1 VIWEVLMKFANWTTD
16 VDGFAS
22 VGASTC
28 DRLLSDAEMSP
39 RRRSHLLLHESHAD
53 PTQRLLVAFE
63 QSTYIQPHRHPEQ
76 WEMIIPMRGVLA
88 LLLFSDDGQVADRIE
103 LAAGSIPI
111 SQIAAGAWHTVVA
124 MTPSALML
132 EIKPGPYRVAEFL
145 GLFPSENSPD
155 VGRAARWLTSAKI
168 GVRW

>member
-1 VIWEVLMKFANWTTD
+1 MKFANWTTD

-28 DRLLSDAEMSP
+28 DRLLSDAEMFP

-76 WEMIIPMRGVLA
+76 WEMIIPMRGTLA
-88 LLLFSDDGQVADRIE
+88 LLLFSADGHITNRIE
-103 LAAGSIPI
+103 LTAGSIPI

-124 MTPSALML
+124 MTSSALML
-132 EIKPGPYRVAEFL
+132 EIKPGPFRLAEFFER
-145 GLFPSENSPD
+145 FPSENSPGA
-155 VGRAARWLTSAKI
+155 GRAAEWLTSAKV
-168 GVRW
+168 GDRR

>member
-1 VIWEVLMKFANWTTD
+1 MKFSDWTTS
-16 VDGFAS
+16 VDGFVS
-22 VGASTC
+22 VEASTC
-28 DRLLSDAEMSP
+28 DRLLSDAKMSP

-76 WEMIIPMRGVLA
+76 WEMIIPMRGTLVV
-88 LLLFSDDGQVADRIE
+88 LLFSDDGHIADRVE

-124 MTPSALML
+124 MTSSALML
-132 EIKPGPYRVAEFL
+132 EIKPGPYRVAEFF
-145 GLFPSENSPD
+145 GRFPIEKSPD
-155 VGRAARWLTSAKI
+155 AARAAEWLTSAKT
-168 GVRW
+168 GDRW

>member
-1 VIWEVLMKFANWTTD
+1 
-16 VDGFAS
+16 
-22 VGASTC
+22 
-28 DRLLSDAEMSP
+28 MSP

-88 LLLFSDDGQVADRIE
+88 LLLFSDNGHVADRIE
-103 LAAGSIPI
+103 LTAGSIPI
-111 SQIAAGAWHTVVA
+111 SQITVGAWHTVVA
-124 MTPSALML
+124 LTPSALML

-145 GLFPSENSPD
+145 ELFPPENSPD
-155 VGRAARWLTSAKI
+155 ARRAAEWLTSAKA
-168 GVRW
+168 GDYWQL